1 MNKNLMEKRI
11 HGEADFPI
19 SFYEQSF
26 AADEEVLAPL
36 HYHAEM
42 EVLVAKRGKITV
54 RFDGNEMEL
63 EEGEGLFI
71 NSSKLHAIYGKKGE
85 EKAFTAV
92 VFSDKLIAA
101 KDDRIAVKYLEC
113 IKSGV
118 LIVPERLSRELVR
131 KYIDN
136 IAGLMNKGNYGYEF
150 GIKADIMKLF
160 EELVKTADGKP
171 MEKIPYKY
179 QCVKQVLAYIEE
191 NYGERITLQ
200 KLADVAGLNREYF
213 CRMFSEVAGETA
225 FTYLNRYRIKK
236 GIEYL
241 KGIDMTVQ
249 KISGLCGFETASYF
263 YKVCKQFEGKS
274 PRQIREEVQGIQV
287 P

>member
-1 MNKNLMEKRI
+1 
-11 HGEADFPI
+11 
-19 SFYEQSF
+19 
-26 AADEEVLAPL
+26 
-36 HYHAEM
+36 
-42 EVLVAKRGKITV
+42 
-54 RFDGNEMEL
+54 
-63 EEGEGLFI
+63 
-71 NSSKLHAIYGKKGE
+71 
-85 EKAFTAV
+85 
-92 VFSDKLIAA
+92 
-101 KDDRIAVKYLEC
+101 
-113 IKSGV
+113 
-118 LIVPERLSRELVR
+118 
-131 KYIDN
+131 
-136 IAGLMNKGNYGYEF
+136 
-150 GIKADIMKLF
+150 
-160 EELVKTADGKP
+160 

-241 KGIDMTVQ
+241 KGTDMTVQ